1 MRQFPGNKKFAMTA
15 AIFGESVMVQ
25 GSGMRVVIL
34 RIVGVLVAAGLL
46 AGCDS
51 CGDFLPPIKFQ
62 SQVCKQEAPRPQ

>member
-1 MRQFPGNKKFAMTA
+1 MMA
-15 AIFGESVMVQ
+15 AILGESEMVQ
-25 GSGMRVVIL
+25 GSGVRVVIL

-62 SQVCKQEAPRPQ
+62 SPGMQARGAAAAMNRAPL

>member
-1 MRQFPGNKKFAMTA
+1 MMA
-15 AIFGESVMVQ
+15 AILGESEMVQ
-25 GSGMRVVIL
+25 GSGVRVVIL

-62 SQVCKQEAPRPQ
+62 SQVCKQEAPRPL

>member
-1 MRQFPGNKKFAMTA
+1 
-15 AIFGESVMVQ
+15 MVQ
-25 GSGMRVVIL
+25 RSSARMVIL